1 MKKNKIYSA
10 SDFQNATVS
19 VVVET
24 CKWVIDSIDYT
35 AEGTYSQAPLFVAE
49 MRRLVKAVTDDEY
62 EGYVD
67 ASNEMCPT
75 RRYFVH
81 EGHQLY
87 NELYRRYVL
96 ADGDKEDFKSYVMK
110 DYGKKFFRG
119 YVEQLAGVLYN
130 VTTKRGSS
138 VQRTRLELWHPDYVE
153 PGSTLNEFIR
163 LCNKGVYAPVVEE
176 NTDDDPAKMFAGV
189 DPAKL
194 KALLATLKK

>member
-35 AEGTYSQAPLFVAE
+35 AEGAHSHAPLFVAE
-49 MRRLVKAVTDDEY
+49 MRRLVKATPDEEY
-62 EGYVD
+62 DGYVD
-67 ASNEMCPT
+67 ASDEMCPT

-81 EGHQLY
+81 EGHPLY
-87 NELYRRYVL
+87 NELYRRYML

-110 DYGKKFFRG
+110 DYSKKFFRG
-119 YVEQLAGVLYN
+119 YVEQLTGVLYN
-130 VTTKRGSS
+130 VTAKNGCT

-153 PGSTLNEFIR
+153 VGSTMNDFIR
-163 LCNKGVYAPVVEE
+163 LCNKGVYAPIVEE